1 MAFLIHPNIAYLLV
15 LTGIFLLLFNFNHPK
30 SRLPKVVMLLCFLA
44 GGSELV
50 YLKGNPWAFLLVAL
64 SPLPFFLAVRQAEM
78 TRLINPLFLATILL
92 LSLGAVYLFVD
103 ENGQPL
109 VNLGIAA
116 IVSIFGGLWIWV
128 SVVRARDPEGAR
140 ASNDPDSVV
149 GMIGE
154 VRTDIEPYSTGLIL
168 VDGVLW
174 RARSKENI
182 PAGRMVRVIR
192 DDGIV
197 LTVKEANTV
206 MKK

>member
-1 MAFLIHPNIAYLLV
+1 
-15 LTGIFLLLFNFNHPK
+15 
-30 SRLPKVVMLLCFLA
+30 
-44 GGSELV
+44 
-50 YLKGNPWAFLLVAL
+50 
-64 SPLPFFLAVRQAEM
+64 M
-78 TRLINPLFLATILL
+78 TLLINPLFLATILL

-140 ASNDPDSVV
+140 TSNDPDSVV